1 MRRIAV
7 GDIMTRN
14 IISCGPSSTLYDCA
28 KTMAKERI
36 NTILITKNKH
46 LLGIITAR
54 DILWI
59 ITKKPSTDLRKIR
72 SLRIAKTKIA
82 VIKPSADISQAI
94 SKMRSLSFRRLPVL
108 LRGEV
113 IGMITLKDILS
124 VDPSLYSETS
134 ELMEIREAERKLK
147 DSNVEWPLEGF
158 CDNCGAFSNL
168 LKVGPKLLCL
178 DCREELY

>member
-36 NTILITKNKH
+36 NTILITKNKR

-59 ITKKPSTDLRKIR
+59 ITK
-72 SLRIAKTKIA
+72 
-82 VIKPSADISQAI
+82 KPSADISQAI

-147 DSNVEWPLEGF
+147 DSNVPWPLEGF

-168 LKVGPKLLCL
+168 LKVGPKLLCV